1 VPIHPDSVER
11 TIFVTTEGRYKFLAK
26 PFGLKNASSVFQ
38 RAIVQALGD
47 LVKSYAVVYI
57 NDVLIV
63 ERVVKVKVFFQC
75 KKCQFLHSE
84 IQDIAEEA
92 EGTQPDH
99 VPKDGAVPTD

>member
-63 ERVVKVKVFFQC
+63 ERVVK
-75 KKCQFLHSE
+75 
-84 IQDIAEEA
+84 EEN
-92 EGTQPDH
+92 
-99 VPKDGAVPTD
+99 VVNN